1 MELFGLTYLGA
12 ALLALLVM
20 LPALDKL
27 NFKPFGEFQPKR
39 WSRGTLWDLIHSELG
54 VTIVYCWPG
63 AGNGAT
69 GGATPPTA
77 VQASQSPVQSA
88 QVFFADGDTEAII
101 VHNKGLQKSF
111 PAFLYPMILVDKA
124 LGAGADNSFRTQ
136 FTFGRANTN
145 QVYMTKAAGAGTG
158 GTYTVWMIF
167 GDGPWLK

>member
-1 MELFGLTYLGA
+1 MELMTFTGV
-12 ALLALLVM
+12 ALIALLVM
-20 LPALDKL
+20 VLPALAHKYHWTVIREDWRRPLKMFL
-27 NFKPFGEFQPKR
+27 GVLSE
-39 WSRGTLWDLIHSELG
+39 ELG

-63 AGNGAT
+63 AGTGAT